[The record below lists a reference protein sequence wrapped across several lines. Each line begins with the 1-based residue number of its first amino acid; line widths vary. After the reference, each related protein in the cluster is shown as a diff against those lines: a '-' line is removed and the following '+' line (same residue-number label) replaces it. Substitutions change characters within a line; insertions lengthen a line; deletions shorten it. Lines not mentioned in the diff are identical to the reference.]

1 MITRSISLII
11 SSEQV
16 DCVKLNS
23 SNYNPLKAFTVERF
37 RLGKPKST
45 VKGERSVGR
54 INDVNQVVKCSKM
67 AESLRG
73 PLPAVM
79 DLLLFSDYHWQ
90 ALYFGLDTLVTKF
103 VE

>member
-1 MITRSISLII
+1 M
-11 SSEQV
+11 
-16 DCVKLNS
+16 
-23 SNYNPLKAFTVERF
+23 
-37 RLGKPKST
+37 
-45 VKGERSVGR
+45 GR

-79 DLLLFSDYHWQ
+79 DLLLFSGYHWQ
-90 ALYFGLDTLVTKF
+90 ALYFVLETLVTKF